1 MHAVFV
7 LDDYFAKSKLSWTA
21 GERSEE
27 RAENVTGGRMDL
39 ITVVPCSSTHTTTN
53 NSRKSAWS
61 TSHFVNSKFIHTLRD
76 MWGSLTGGRGTC
88 LTSGS
93 WAHTM
98 GCVCTS
104 VYPRAWL
111 AGSPQFAVTCGNNN
125 CISSCRNLCNCVS
138 RAPLLP
144 SVHWAGNVLAAMVC
158 AWVCFSTRS
167 HIQQGNSLSH
177 VHTCAPQPTHTECM
191 IDVCVCVWGG
201 GLLGQA
207 DKVKE
212 CLI

>member
-27 RAENVTGGRMDL
+27 RAENVTGGRMVL
-39 ITVVPCSSTHTTTN
+39 ITVVPHTPLPTTAGNQHGPLHISSTL
-53 NSRKSAWS
+53 NSFK
-61 TSHFVNSKFIHTLRD
+61 HTLRD
-76 MWGSLTGGRGTC
+76 LWGSLTGGRGTC

-111 AGSPQFAVTCGNNN
+111 AGSPQFAVTCGNND

-144 SVHWAGNVLAAMVC
+144 SVHWAGNILAAMVC

-177 VHTCAPQPTHTECM
+177 AHTCAP
-191 IDVCVCVWGG
+191 
-201 GLLGQA
+201 
-207 DKVKE
+207 
-212 CLI
+212 